1 MGQYYK
7 PVLLK
12 EDYNKSEDAI
22 VGFIDT
28 WDFNNGLKLMEHSY
42 VGNHV
47 TLQMEKELAE
57 KHYGKRCVWAGDYAD
72 ENENWKNDLGEEINT
87 YTLCY
92 LLEERNV
99 PIRIKPDDYETLV
112 PHKFVLNLDK
122 KEWVRIPKLEPR
134 EWTIHP
140 LPLLCADG
148 NGRGGGDFY
157 EGGRGY
163 KYVGRWAYDHIGV
176 ADEVPKGFK
185 EIRPR
190 FKEDR

>member
-12 EDYNKSEDAI
+12 EDYNKSEDPI

-28 WDFNNGLKLMEHSY
+28 WDCNCGLKLMEHSY

-57 KHYGKRCVWAGDYAD
+57 KHYGTRLVWAGDYAD
-72 ENENWKNDLGEEINT
+72 ENENWKDELGDYLNT
-87 YTLCY
+87 YKLCD
-92 LLEERNV
+92 LLEERNM

-122 KEWVRIPKLEPR
+122 KEWVRIPKR
-134 EWTIHP
+134 VKGKWAIHP

-148 NGRGGGDFY
+148 NDRGGGDFHK
-157 EGGRGY
+157 GGRGY